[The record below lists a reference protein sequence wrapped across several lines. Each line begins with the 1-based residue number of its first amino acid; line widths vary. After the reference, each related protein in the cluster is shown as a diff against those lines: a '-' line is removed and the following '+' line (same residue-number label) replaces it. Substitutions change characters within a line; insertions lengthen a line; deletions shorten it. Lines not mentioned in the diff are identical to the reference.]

1 MTASRSARRAER
13 SSRIPSVSATWA
25 ATSLEWIQDFY
36 VPDITEN
43 VKLVEDPLGP
53 ETGQLHVV
61 RGAGWRSATVQDLRM
76 AARSYGTDARED
88 IGFRIAR
95 NLE

>member
-1 MTASRSARRAER
+1 
-13 SSRIPSVSATWA
+13 
-25 ATSLEWIQDFY
+25 
-36 VPDITEN
+36 

-53 ETGQLHVV
+53 EAGQLHVV
-61 RGAGWRSATVQDLRM
+61 RGASWRSVTVTDLHM
-76 AARSYGTDARED
+76 SARSYGADARED

>member
-1 MTASRSARRAER
+1 MGNN
-13 SSRIPSVSATWA
+13 V
-25 ATSLEWIQDFY
+25 LEWIQDFY

-53 ETGQLHVV
+53 EAGQLHVV
-61 RGAGWRSATVQDLRM
+61 RGASWRSVTVTDLHM
-76 AARSYGTDARED
+76 SARSYGADARED
-88 IGFRIAR
+88 IGFRVAR